1 MDPLKNKIYH
11 LIVPSL
17 TDNPKFIL
25 NTFWRFHTKQKKS
38 SIHYKFHFIKKN
50 MTFLVEKECAEE
62 LILEQVVAVLHIIK
76 SIIDRFRY

>member
-1 MDPLKNKIYH
+1 
-11 LIVPSL
+11 
-17 TDNPKFIL
+17 
-25 NTFWRFHTKQKKS
+25 
-38 SIHYKFHFIKKN
+38 